1 MRLTLLIPE
10 LLWSEPGDSDA
21 FAGSEHS
28 LFAKIIAGYRRRRLP
43 AAAPEAV
50 LLDLLGLPAAT
61 ALAPLRA
68 RADGLG
74 ETPPFAG
81 QCLCADPVH
90 LRFHQERLIL
100 ADGHQLALSEDE
112 LGQFEDSLNAA
123 FGTPENG
130 RPAVHFVLRGLAGQR
145 GYAWIDGEETA
156 AANPPQPLLP
166 LSQRVGREIQPG
178 DLGQDPA
185 FRRLANEVQM
195 LLHTHPVNAARAAAG
210 EATLNGLWLWGNG
223 EPLPPEPTQ
232 KTRRFDRLASN
243 DAEPL
248 IAGLAQGL
256 RLPLSV
262 GLPTALEGKLDTLLY
277 VDTLSTPAHYQDSSA
292 YAQAWRE
299 LDGSLFSPL
308 LGRLKRGRLRELT
321 IVSPTPHGTLQW
333 TLTPLFTGLAAI
345 KAAVQGGALAT
356 LAQQLRAEPSEK

>member
-21 FAGSEHS
+21 FSGSEHS
-28 LFAKIIAGYRRRRLP
+28 VFAKILADYRRRRLAP
-43 AAAPEAV
+43 AAPEAV
-50 LLDLLGLPAAT
+50 LLELLGLPAAT

-74 ETPPFAG
+74 EAAPFAG

-100 ADGHQLALSEDE
+100 ADGHQLSLSETE
-112 LGQFEDSLNAA
+112 LAQFEDSLNAA
-123 FGTPENG
+123 FGTAENG

-145 GYAWIDGEETA
+145 GYAWIGGKEAA
-156 AANPPQPLLP
+156 AANETPLLP
-166 LSQRVGREIQPG
+166 LSQRIGREIRPG
-178 DLGQDPA
+178 DLGEDPA

-195 LLHTHPVNAARAAAG
+195 LLHTHPVNAARTAAG
-210 EATLNGLWLWGNG
+210 ETALNGLWLWGNG
-223 EPLPPEPTQ
+223 EPLPDGPAPAC
-232 KTRRFDRLASN
+232 RFARLASN

-248 IAGLAQGL
+248 IAGLAQAL
-256 RLPLSV
+256 RLPLTV
-262 GLPTALEGKLDTLLY
+262 GLPAALEGKLDTLLY
-277 VDTLSTPAHYQDSSA
+277 VDTLSTPAHYQDSTA

-299 LDGSLFSPL
+299 LDASLFSPL

-345 KAAVQGGALAT
+345 KAAVHGGALAT
-356 LAQQLRAEPSEK
+356 LAQQLRAEQSEE